1 MVLTVC
7 LGWVETTAVAAVLN
21 WGQEK
26 LGKLA
31 GFEGLASQTQ
41 GLSNSVHILHTF
53 GGEYH
58 HDERVSIERSF

>member
-1 MVLTVC
+1 M
-7 LGWVETTAVAAVLN
+7 VAAVLSL
-21 WGQEK
+21 GQEK

-53 GGEYH
+53 GGDYH
-58 HDERVSIERSF
+58 HNRRVSTKGSY